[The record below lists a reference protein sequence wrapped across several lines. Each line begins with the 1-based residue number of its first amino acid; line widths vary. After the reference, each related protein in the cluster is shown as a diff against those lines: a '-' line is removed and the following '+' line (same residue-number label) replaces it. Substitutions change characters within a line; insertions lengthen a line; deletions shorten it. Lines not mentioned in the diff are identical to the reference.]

1 MGFRGDERV
10 GCGLE
15 VLVSFLV
22 TCWVLRVRGC
32 RGRGCRDGGLGDGGH
47 LWFWHVGSTV
57 GEGKGVAGGGWCV
70 RGVEGVLGGGVGRGK
85 LEWRV
90 VMSGGWKY
98 WGGRGV
104 GSYGMGLVDGIKGV
118 TWGCRRG
125 RAFAG
130 LLW

>member
-1 MGFRGDERV
+1 MSDLSKCSWNSPKNGAPN
-10 GCGLE
+10 
-15 VLVSFLV
+15 VS
-22 TCWVLRVRGC
+22 TSAKDGSSAAENKG
-32 RGRGCRDGGLGDGGH
+32 GRKAHTNSSNIPTSNPYDL
-47 LWFWHVGSTV
+47 LSQFS
-57 GEGKGVAGGGWCV
+57 K
-70 RGVEGVLGGGVGRGK
+70 GGVGRGK